1 MIGINKT
8 IWQYLLATDG
18 INQLQRTVASLDP
31 ANVKLEDR
39 SLRDL
44 LRFVNELATQIRFY
58 DEGNFFMGNWRSF
71 FDRLQANGDIISETD
86 LQLMLLLKKDLSPHL
101 ALLLA
106 YLKAYLLVAADL
118 NNITKKR
125 LDYYYE
131 EVLKLKRIQPQP
143 DEVHVLFELIKN
155 AKQTKV

>member
-1 MIGINKT
+1 
-8 IWQYLLATDG
+8 
-18 INQLQRTVASLDP
+18 
-31 ANVKLEDR
+31 
-39 SLRDL
+39 RDL

-71 FDRLQANGDIISETD
+71 FDQLQTNGDIIPETD
-86 LQLMLLLKKDLSPHL
+86 LQLMLLLKKDAPPHL

-143 DEVHVLFELIKN
+143 DEVHVLFELTKN
-155 AKQTKV
+155 AKPTKVELGALLEAGKTTAGLPLQYALEKEIVVNHASLEMIRSS